1 MKCKNHL
8 AKKLAQNDSGVPKKS
23 FIISFPAA
31 SFATRIKD
39 EQKEGSNE
47 TGQQVNDPWVQL
59 E

>member
-1 MKCKNHL
+1 MTLEC
-8 AKKLAQNDSGVPKKS
+8 QKS
-23 FIISFPAA
+23 FIKSLPAA